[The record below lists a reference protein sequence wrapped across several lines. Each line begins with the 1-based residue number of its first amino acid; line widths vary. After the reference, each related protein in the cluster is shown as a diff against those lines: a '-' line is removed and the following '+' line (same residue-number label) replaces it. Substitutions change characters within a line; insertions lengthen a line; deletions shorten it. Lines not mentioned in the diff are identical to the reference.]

1 MKTEEAPPTSP
12 AAATP
17 PSATTKAPSTSPL
30 APSSSLTP
38 DDAVSRAKKPGVGP
52 VRTRTAPSKTF
63 VCRGFGDCSMVFS
76 RSEHLARHVR
86 KHTGER
92 PFACHCGKQFSRLD
106 NLRQHAQTVHSDKVD
121 LNDRMMR
128 DLTSLHTALAAT
140 SHRSLPRLSPSQ
152 TAPGQPQQP
161 SRSQPSTPI
170 DPHPGASAGVVP
182 SMAYD
187 AWRRDDFRNDP
198 FQPPSPFGPNPTLP
212 SLDHFPPLPPIQ
224 IPAFHPLTFTLTLPD
239 GRASADFLLPTPG
252 IPMGPF
258 SAPILG
264 GTDTT
269 DLDWRVTM
277 PVSGPWTMAEGTS
290 PLRAEAAQGV
300 GSLQSRPSSPEQS
313 NHNPYF
319 PPLPRDPQPQA
330 GSPLGVHP
338 LDQDARQARP
348 AGSRSSRMDAR
359 GLLTAPRQ
367 PLHHSVSDPQL
378 HHARARAA
386 ASAGSIAVGMYSPLS
401 RQHWLPQDISEP
413 RMTMPLA
420 IDIGMGG
427 IASHLDSGLGLH
439 PRPPSTEADG
449 DESGSG
455 SDPGIDATS
464 RMSGMD
470 MSEMMNSDMG
480 LAATDLGNDMLS
492 SDDAQRAMNGM
503 TNGAGWPSL
512 DLLLHPQTGPHPMPR
527 WNSDAESLEAFTPG
541 TPTENQGFFR
551 QAGEDTTRHFHGTRQ
566 GSLRA
571 NAPMTLGLEMPP
583 TDQTHDPRLADL
595 RSWNYAPPGPH
606 AMMMMQHHLH
616 PAFRPMASPPL
627 SGGGSPRPSFDL
639 RLSAAS
645 GMAPGG
651 FPGLPASVMDQAR
664 GRYTTDLGRFQS
676 EAGRYPPEG
685 ARFPHHPLHP
695 LQPWENGMMTVSN
708 GLSLGPA
715 SAREGSSGMTPP
727 PLQVLQPD
735 DSTTSFSTDGM
746 PPIDFRDEGRLLNAS
761 PTAYDGTPERAY
773 PTPLSAHPRL
783 PVTGEGS
790 TSGSEVKFEH
800 QSPRLLPLQE

>member
-1 MKTEEAPPTSP
+1 MKTEEAASPTVT
-12 AAATP
+12 TP
-17 PSATTKAPSTSPL
+17 PSAATKAPSTSPL
-30 APSSSLTP
+30 APSSSLAP
-38 DDAVSRAKKPGVGP
+38 DDAVPRAKKPGVGP

-140 SHRSLPRLSPSQ
+140 SHRNLPRLSPSQ
-152 TAPGQPQQP
+152 NTPAQSQQP
-161 SRSQPSTPI
+161 SRSHPSTPV

-187 AWRRDDFRNDP
+187 AWRRDDFRNEP
-198 FQPPSPFGPNPTLP
+198 FLAHPFGPNPILP
-212 SLDHFPPLPPIQ
+212 SPDPFPPLPPTQ
-224 IPAFHPLTFTLTLPD
+224 TPGFPPLTFTLTLPD
-239 GRASADFLLPTPG
+239 GRASAGFLLPTLD
-252 IPMGPF
+252 IPTGPF

-264 GTDTT
+264 ETDTT
-269 DLDWRVTM
+269 DLDWRGMM
-277 PVSGPWTMAEGTS
+277 PASGPWTMAEGTS

-300 GSLQSRPSSPEQS
+300 GSLRSRPSSPEQS

-319 PPLPRDPQPQA
+319 PPLPQDPQPQA
-330 GSPLGVHP
+330 GSPLGAHP
-338 LDQDARQARP
+338 LDQDARPAHP
-348 AGSRSSRMDAR
+348 AGSRPSRMDAR
-359 GLLTAPRQ
+359 GLLIAPRQ

-386 ASAGSIAVGMYSPLS
+386 ASAASIGVGMYSPLS
-401 RQHWLPQDISEP
+401 RQHWLPQDIPDS
-413 RMTMPLA
+413 RMAMPLG

-427 IASHLDSGLGLH
+427 IGSHLGSGLGLH

-464 RMSGMD
+464 RMSGGMD
-470 MSEMMNSDMG
+470 STMSEMMNPDMS
-480 LAATDLGNDMLS
+480 LAATDLGNDMLNS
-492 SDDAQRAMNGM
+492 GDAQRAMNGM
-503 TNGAGWPSL
+503 TNGTEWPPL
-512 DLLLHPQTGPHPMPR
+512 DLLLHPQTGHHPMPR
-527 WNSDAESLEAFTPG
+527 WSSDVESLEGFTPG
-541 TPTENQGFFR
+541 TPTETQGFFR
-551 QAGEDTTRHFHGTRQ
+551 PAGEDTTRHFHGTRQ

-606 AMMMMQHHLH
+606 AMMMQHHLH

-627 SGGGSPRPSFDL
+627 SGGGSPRPSFDP

-645 GMAPGG
+645 GMAPAG

-664 GRYTTDLGRFQS
+664 GRYTT
-676 EAGRYPPEG
+676 EPGRYPGEG

-695 LQPWENGMMTVSN
+695 QQPWENGMMTVSN
-708 GLSLGPA
+708 GLSLGSA

-735 DSTTSFSTDGM
+735 DSTASFSTDGM
-746 PPIDFRDEGRLLNAS
+746 PPIDFRDEGRLLDTS
-761 PTAYDGTPERAY
+761 PTTYDGTPERAY

-790 TSGSEVKFEH
+790 TNGSEVKFEH
-800 QSPRLLPLQE
+800 QSPRLLPLPE